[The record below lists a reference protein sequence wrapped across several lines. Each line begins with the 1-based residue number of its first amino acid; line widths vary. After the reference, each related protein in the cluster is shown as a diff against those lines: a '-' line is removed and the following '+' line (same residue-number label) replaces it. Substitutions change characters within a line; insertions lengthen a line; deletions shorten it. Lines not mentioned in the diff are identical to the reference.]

1 MKKNVTPQGVTYEIH
16 GISVDLVNCGEY
28 YRFEALSVDGLEPN
42 GSVKIISDKQVIV
55 WKGNTRSPVN
65 IKVETC
71 LRNASQIVAYVHV
84 TRGYDTI
91 TYVFGPDG
99 LVQFA
104 DNSIGGIKDL
114 SQI

>member
-1 MKKNVTPQGVTYEIH
+1 MKKNVTPQGVSYEIH

-42 GSVKIISDKQVIV
+42 GSVKIVSEKQVIV
-55 WKGNTRSPVN
+55 WRGDNRPIN
-65 IKVETC
+65 IKVETY
-71 LRNASQIVAYVHV
+71 LRNASQIVDYVHV
-84 TRGYDTI
+84 TRGYNTI
-91 TYVFGPDG
+91 TYAFGPDG
-99 LVQFA
+99 LVQFS